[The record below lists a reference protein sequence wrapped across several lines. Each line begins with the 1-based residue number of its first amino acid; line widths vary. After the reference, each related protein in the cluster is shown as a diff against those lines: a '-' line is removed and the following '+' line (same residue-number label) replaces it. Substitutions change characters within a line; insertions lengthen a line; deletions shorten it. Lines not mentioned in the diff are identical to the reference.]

1 MKRRTM
7 TTALATV
14 FAAMAALGSLPVQ
27 AQPAAAGG
35 VQNAIRVGVI
45 APFSGPFA
53 DYGKQMQGG
62 IKAWMA
68 SHGDSVAGRKIEVI
82 YKDTT
87 GPSPEIA
94 KRLAQELVVRDKVDF
109 LAGFGLTPE
118 ALAVAPVA
126 QQAKKPMIVM
136 NAATSV
142 ITTKSDYIARVSMT
156 LPQVSAPMGDWAVK
170 NKVNKVVTVV
180 ADYGPGIDAEKAFS
194 ERLQK
199 NGGKVVEA
207 IRVPLRNP
215 DFAPFIQRIKDAK
228 PDAVFVFVPA
238 GEQSIAF
245 MKGYRERGLHG
256 IRVIATGDLTD
267 DHVLPTMGD
276 ATLGVI
282 TTFHYSAA
290 HKSPANDA
298 FLKSFAAANPGGGR
312 PNFMA
317 VAAYDGMNAIYQ
329 VSQKLG
335 GRIDG
340 DKAMA
345 VLKGLKLDSPR
356 GPLVIDPATRDVVQ
370 TVYVR
375 KVENVGGQ
383 PYNVEFDQFPDQK
396 DPGK

>member
-1 MKRRTM
+1 MQSKTIA
-7 TTALATV
+7 ALAVATAFATT
-14 FAAMAALGSLPVQ
+14 FAA
-27 AQPAAAGG
+27 PAAWA
-35 VQNAIRVGVI
+35 QDTIKVGVI
-45 APFSGPFA
+45 ASFSGPFA

-68 SHGDSVAGRKIEVI
+68 QNGDSVAGKKIQII

-118 ALAVAPVA
+118 ALAVAPIA
-126 QQAKKPMIVM
+126 QQAKKPMIIM

-142 ITTKSDYIARVSMT
+142 ITTKSDYIARFSMT
-156 LPQVSAPMGDWAVK
+156 LPQISAPMGDWALK
-170 NKVNKVVTVV
+170 NKIKNVATVV

-194 ERLQK
+194 DRLVK

-215 DFAPFIQRIKDAK
+215 EFAPFIQRIKDAK

-245 MKGYRERGLHG
+245 MKGYRERGLAAAG
-256 IRVIATGDLTD
+256 IKVIATGDLTD
-267 DHVLPTMGD
+267 DHVLPAMGD
-276 ATLGVI
+276 NTLGVI

-290 HKSPANDA
+290 HKSPENDA
-298 FLKSFAAANPGGGR
+298 FLKSFAATNPQGGR

-329 VSQKLG
+329 VSNKLG
-335 GRIDG
+335 GKIDG
-340 DKAMA
+340 TKAMA
-345 VLKGLKLDSPR
+345 VLKGMKINSPR
-356 GPLVIDPATRDVVQ
+356 GPISIDPATRDVVQ

-375 KVENVGGQ
+375 KVEKVNGE
-383 PYNVEFDQFPDQK
+383 PYNIEFDQFPNMK
-396 DPGK
+396 DPGKQ